1 MRGGNALER
10 KASAETLLGQRI
22 APRYQANKEAG
33 HPKVPDFPYASDQ
46 RRMMSKRTMM
56 MTPAVLM

>member
-22 APRYQANKEAG
+22 APRYQANKEAR
-33 HPKVPDFPYASDQ
+33 HPKVPDFP
-46 RRMMSKRTMM
+46 
-56 MTPAVLM
+56 